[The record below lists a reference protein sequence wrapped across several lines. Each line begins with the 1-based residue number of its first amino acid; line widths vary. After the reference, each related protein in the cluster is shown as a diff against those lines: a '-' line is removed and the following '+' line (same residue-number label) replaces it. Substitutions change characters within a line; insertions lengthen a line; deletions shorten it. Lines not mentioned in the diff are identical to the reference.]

1 VRTMTE
7 DRIVREI
14 NALNQRG
21 GRMLSAIDLLAAGTL
36 DLRLTA
42 YLMRAIRNGASI
54 LACAGP
60 GGTGKTTLM
69 GALLCF
75 LPTHGLIKIVEK
87 SESSFWYEEQ
97 ADPKTPT
104 WFLCHELGPG
114 PWYSYLWGEG
124 AKAFLSMPN
133 QQRFCATT
141 VHADDL
147 GELRRLLQG
156 REIGISHDDFAGL
169 DLILFIRAMRGQGT
183 GRWQRRVT
191 EVCVGT
197 GDANKPHKRICHWD
211 PTNDRF
217 RWQLEEIDDPITII
231 EERPM
236 TKPLLGSFRSQPEKR
251 TPTPSHI
258 PVPLRSYY
266 EFLHGLKEKRIT
278 AMEDVRREV
287 VRFYGMS

>member
-1 VRTMTE
+1 MTE
-7 DRIVREI
+7 AGIVREI

-21 GRMLSAIDLLAAGTL
+21 GRMLSIVDLLAA
-36 DLRLTA
+36 A
-42 YLMRAIRNGASI
+42 YLMRALRKGASI

-75 LPTHGLIKIVEK
+75 LPTQGLIRVVEK
-87 SESSFWYEEQ
+87 PQPLSWYEEQ
-97 ADPKTPT
+97 TDSYAPT

-124 AKAFLSMPN
+124 AKVFLSMPN
-133 QQRFCATT
+133 ERRFCVTT

-156 REIGISHDDFAGL
+156 REIGISHDEFAGL
-169 DLILFIRAMRGQGT
+169 DLILFIRALRGQGT

-191 EVCVGT
+191 EVCIGT
-197 GDANKPHKRICHWD
+197 GDAKETHKRICHWE
-211 PTNDRF
+211 PATDRF
-217 RWQLEEIDDPITII
+217 IWQLEETESSAISVK
-231 EERPM
+231 EQAVA
-236 TKPLLGSFRSQPEKR
+236 KPWLSSLISQPERK

-258 PVPLRSYY
+258 PVTLQPYY
-266 EFLHGLKEKRIT
+266 EFLRGLKEKRVT

-287 VRFYGMS
+287 VRFYGVN

>member
-1 VRTMTE
+1 
-7 DRIVREI
+7 
-14 NALNQRG
+14 
-21 GRMLSAIDLLAAGTL
+21 MLSAIDLLAAGTM

-42 YLMRAIRNGASI
+42 YLMRAIRKGASI

-75 LPTHGLIKIVEK
+75 LPTHALLKVVERPQPL
-87 SESSFWYEEQ
+87 SWYEEQ
-97 ADPKTPT
+97 ADPQTPT
-104 WFLCHELGPG
+104 WFLSHELGPG

-124 AKAFLSMPN
+124 AKVFLSMPN
-133 QQRFCATT
+133 EKRFCATT

-191 EVCVGT
+191 EVCIGT
-197 GDANKPHKRICHWD
+197 SDAKETHKRICRWN
-211 PTNDRF
+211 PSTDRF
-217 RWQLEEIDDPITII
+217 IWQLQEIDQPVTSTS
-231 EERPM
+231 E
-236 TKPLLGSFRSQPEKR
+236 KAAAKAWLSSFRSQSERK
-251 TPTPSHI
+251 TPTPGEI
-258 PVPLRSYY
+258 PVTLQPYY
-266 EFLHGLKEKRIT
+266 EFLRSLKEKRIT
-278 AMEDVRREV
+278 AMEDVRREI
-287 VRFYGMS
+287 VRFYS